1 MIMKQKKYIS
11 IHEQIR
17 THIPTAEAAF
27 YLCLKEQ
34 TMRSWD
40 CPSNHSAAPI
50 KPIKIGNK
58 LLWSVQEIK
67 KLLGLIE

>member
-1 MIMKQKKYIS
+1 MKHKKFIP

-17 THIPTAEAAF
+17 THIPTDEAAF

-40 CPSNHSAAPI
+40 CPSNKNIAPLT
-50 KPIKIGNK
+50 PIKITGK
-58 LLWSVQEIK
+58 LLWSVKDIK